1 MNPAAQIHAALAT
14 LAQATAEH
22 RAHGERLVADL
33 AAHRAVTVGLEI
45 ALRSAATQMHAA
57 DRPRSRHALEGEGP
71 RRAVHDGAPGSQA
84 PVTAAHTSNSLSLYC
99 PTGTGQKAPPV
110 LREGLLRRWFS
121 PREA

>member
-1 MNPAAQIHAALAT
+1 MTPASQIHEALAT
-14 LAQATAEH
+14 LAHATAEH
-22 RAHGERLVADL
+22 RAHGERLVTEL
-33 AAHRAVTVGLEI
+33 AEHRATTVGLEI

-57 DRPRSRHALEGEGP
+57 DRPRSRHAAEGEGP
-71 RRAVHDGAPGSQA
+71 RRAARDAAPGAKPAS
-84 PVTAAHTSNSLSLYC
+84 TADRTKASLDLYC